1 MKQSK
6 RSIGASYAIAFAA
19 ALQAMTAIGL
29 AQQGLADRAGQQRN
43 PPSAGVHVFPVRG
56 DVYMLAG
63 AGGNITLQTGKDG
76 VLLVDTGLAAMSDD
90 VVAAIRTVSRGPIRF
105 IVNTNV
111 HADHTGGN
119 DNIAKLGN
127 TITDVNFLADNAGR
141 SIVPGAKII
150 AHESILDQMTATVNG
165 QSAAPS
171 GAWPT
176 DTYITRRKD
185 FFINKEAVIVFHE
198 PAAQTDGDSIVFF
211 RRTDVISSGDLFTP
225 DTYPF
230 IDVQRGGNI
239 QGVLAALNH
248 IIELAVPED
257 KEEGG
262 TYIIPGH
269 GRICDEADVVE
280 YQTMLTIIRDR
291 IQDLII
297 KGMTLEQVK
306 AAKPTFDYDVHYG
319 SASGIWTTEKFV
331 EAVYQNLSKK

>member
-1 MKQSK
+1 M
-6 RSIGASYAIAFAA
+6 ALAA
-19 ALQAMTAIGL
+19 ALWAMAALAL
-29 AQQGLADRAGQQRN
+29 AQ
-43 PPSAGVHVFPVRG
+43 SAGPAPANGEVHVFPVRG
-56 DVYMLAG
+56 NVYMLTG

-76 VLLVDTGLAAMSDD
+76 VLLVDSGLATMSDK
-90 VVAAIRTVSRGPIRF
+90 VVAAIRTVSNGPIRF
-105 IVNTNV
+105 IVNTHV
-111 HADHTGGN
+111 HPDHTGGN
-119 DNIAKLGN
+119 ENIAKLGS
-127 TITDVNFLADNAGR
+127 TIIDVNFLADIAGR

-150 AHESILDQMTATVNG
+150 AHESVLDRMTATVNG
-165 QSAAPS
+165 QPAAPS
-171 GAWPT
+171 GAWPV

-185 FFINKEAVIVFHE
+185 FFINNEAVVLFHE
-198 PAAQTDGDSIVFF
+198 PAAHTDGDSVVFF

-230 IDVQRGGNI
+230 IDLQRGGTI
-239 QGVLAALNH
+239 QGILAALNY
-248 IIELAVPED
+248 IIELAVPAER
-257 KEEGG
+257 EEGG

-291 IQDLII
+291 IQDLIK

-319 SASGIWTTEKFV
+319 PTSGIWTTEKFV